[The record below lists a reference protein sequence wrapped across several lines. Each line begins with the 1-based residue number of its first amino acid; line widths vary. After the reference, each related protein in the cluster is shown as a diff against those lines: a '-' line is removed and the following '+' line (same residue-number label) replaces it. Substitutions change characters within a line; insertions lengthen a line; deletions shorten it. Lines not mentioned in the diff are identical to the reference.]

1 MVAVIRMPSVSTL
14 MEGSGSYSYQ
24 GKHYSYHLLI
34 RCVCDAG
41 FSGDGYACQ
50 DIDECSDD
58 PSLCPNG
65 ACLNYPGNIHH

>member
-1 MVAVIRMPSVSTL
+1 MISFFEDLV
-14 MEGSGSYSYQ
+14 
-24 GKHYSYHLLI
+24 I

-65 ACLNYPGNIHH
+65 ACFNYPGILK